1 MRTSK
6 KGCTPRELERVELL
20 ADAMASEG
28 SGEMEVFLAVFFHLC
43 VAAVLI
49 AEADEFGFK
58 RSRRNIGLCIAW
70 LPLVV
75 VVVAACVVVAIPYVL
90 WTGGQLH
97 EEPFDSHQDGSL
109 SSEPAKA

>member
-1 MRTSK
+1 
-6 KGCTPRELERVELL
+6 
-20 ADAMASEG
+20 
-28 SGEMEVFLAVFFHLC
+28 MEVFFVVFLNLC
-43 VAAVLI
+43 IAAVLI

-75 VVVAACVVVAIPYVL
+75 VAVLASIVAVPYVL
-90 WTGGQLH
+90 WTGSV
-97 EEPFDSHQDGSL
+97 DSQDGLL